1 MFDCCIGCHAGV
13 SDLVQG
19 LIAYVERFSIECHE
33 TKNQSNLKKVKK
45 KENYLKNRAPMSHK

>member
-1 MFDCCIGCHAGV
+1 MHSLFDCCIGCHAGV

-19 LIAYVERFSIECHE
+19 LIAYVERFSIESHE

-45 KENYLKNRAPMSHK
+45 KENYLKIGHQ